1 MVVIVAADDDPD
13 IRAGVSAILRRAG
26 HDVTMCAD
34 GAELVD
40 EVRKRLP
47 AVVVTDNQMPV
58 MTGLQARALLRQWS
72 ETADIP
78 VVLASGSVTPTEVT
92 DVLGDG
98 DQLVQK
104 PFTRR
109 QLTEAV
115 AAALRYAATA

>member
-13 IRAGVSAILRRAG
+13 LRAGVSAVLRRAG

-34 GAELVD
+34 GGQLVA

-58 MTGLQARALLRQWS
+58 MTGLQARALLRQQP

-78 VVLASGSVTPTEVT
+78 VVLASGSVSPAEVT
-92 DVLGDG
+92 NVLGDS

-104 PFTRR
+104 PFTQQ
-109 QLTEAV
+109 QLSDAV
-115 AAALRYAATA
+115 TAALRYAATA